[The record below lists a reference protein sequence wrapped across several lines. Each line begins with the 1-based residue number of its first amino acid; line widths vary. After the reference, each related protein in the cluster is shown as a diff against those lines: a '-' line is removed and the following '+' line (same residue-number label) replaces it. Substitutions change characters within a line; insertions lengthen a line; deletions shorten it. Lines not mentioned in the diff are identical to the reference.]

1 MITPETRLYRDS
13 DDGDMY
19 AVKWVNPEGRLKGV
33 IRQSFCIHI
42 DDITETFGEGL
53 YSAACNLGRGE
64 YVEVLLSGK
73 VDDRAGKSE
82 HTGDYEDTKVIERVR
97 RREK

>member
-73 VDDRAGKSE
+73 VD
-82 HTGDYEDTKVIERVR
+82 EDTKVIERVNR
-97 RREK
+97 SIQEIMRIQK

>member
-1 MITPETRLYRDS
+1 MRTPETRLYRDS

-19 AVKWVNPEGRLKGV
+19 AVKWVNSEGRLQGV
-33 IRQSFCIHI
+33 SRQSFFIHI

-73 VDDRAGKSE
+73 VD
-82 HTGDYEDTKVIERVR
+82 EDMNVIEPVAQILQE
-97 RREK
+97 RERERC